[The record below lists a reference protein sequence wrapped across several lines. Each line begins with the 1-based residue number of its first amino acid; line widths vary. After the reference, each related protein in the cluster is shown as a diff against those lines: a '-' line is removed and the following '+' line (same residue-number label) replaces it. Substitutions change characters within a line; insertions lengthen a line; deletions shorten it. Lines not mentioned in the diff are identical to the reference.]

1 MEGLIAQI
9 KGYLENFGPRSLE
22 LLKAHGPKVIA
33 ALLTLLIGRIIVG
46 IIRSLIVKA
55 MTRAKVDPMLISFTA
70 SVSYIALM
78 AFVVVSALE
87 IIGFE
92 TTSFVAILG
101 AAGLA
106 IGLALQGSLAN
117 FASGVLMI
125 IFKPFQVGNFIE
137 AGGTAGIVEEITIF
151 NTVMKTPD
159 NRKIIVPN
167 ASITGGNITNNSANP
182 IRRIDL
188 TIGVSYSDNLDKV
201 KTVLEDILQK
211 ETRMLPEPEY
221 FIGISELGGS
231 SVDFAVRPWVN
242 SADWWPT
249 RCDLLKTIKQRFD
262 EEGISIPFPQRDV
275 HLYQESETT

>member
-1 MEGLIAQI
+1 MDEIIVKIEEVLALYGL
-9 KGYLENFGPRSLE
+9 
-22 LLKAHGPKVIA
+22 KVVA
-33 ALLTLLIGRIIVG
+33 AIITLIVGRIIAG
-46 IIRSLIVKA
+46 IVRSVIRKA
-55 MTRAKVDPMLISFTA
+55 MTRAKVDPMLISFTT

-78 AFVVVSALE
+78 AFVVVSALGRL
-87 IIGFE
+87 GFA

-106 IGLALQGSLAN
+106 IGLALQGSLSN

-167 ASITGGNITNNSANP
+167 SSITGGNITNNSANP

-188 TIGVSYSDNLDKV
+188 TIGVSYSDDLDKV
-201 KTVLEDILQK
+201 RSVLEDVLKK
-211 ETRMLPEPEY
+211 ETRMLAEPAY
-221 FIGISELGGS
+221 FIGISELADS
-231 SVDFAVRPWVN
+231 SVNFAVRPWVN

-249 RCDLLKTIKQRFD
+249 RCDLQETIKKRFD
-262 EEGISIPFPQRDV
+262 QEGICIPFPQQDV
-275 HLYQESETT
+275 HMHQVNESA